1 MGRSACDV
9 TIQYSFYCHDYLHK
23 ESVCVVI
30 ALSELKWTIDV
41 ISSVT
46 CVVFAILSR
55 FGSGLVIYWF
65 GFIDE
70 LDVNCDKGIML
81 MDSFPHDVVTIA

>member
-1 MGRSACDV
+1 MCVFTSL
-9 TIQYSFYCHDYLHK
+9 ILFFL
-23 ESVCVVI
+23 SV
-30 ALSELKWTIDV
+30 
-41 ISSVT
+41 
-46 CVVFAILSR
+46 AIVSR

-81 MDSFPHDVVTIA
+81 LDRFPQDIVTIV